1 MKPFVWLLIVFF
13 VAPTLWSVLTSRS
26 RFRKKATVVSDYIRR
41 RGYVLLNPSA
51 ANVADATLGEIL
63 KSVPE
68 GGWVQGASGITDIEL
83 LKDGSDNPALAFVC
97 QLRGREVTI
106 FNFEGNPSL
115 NAPSSSGP
123 RYKVAKVKQ
132 EGLPRFS
139 LGRHSAVEK
148 VQNVVD
154 QLVGNPD
161 LSLHQGARP
170 EFFKRHWLRGPDG
183 PAVFAFLSP
192 ERLQFLEQENLAGIL
207 AANAQYLVYCEDGTM
222 QTEADYDRFIAVV
235 ERLIARLL

>member
-1 MKPFVWLLIVFF
+1 MKLFVWLLIAFF
-13 VAPTLWSVLTSRS
+13 VAPILWSLLTSRS
-26 RFRKKATVVSDYIRR
+26 RFRKKATVVSGYIRK
-41 RGYVLLNPSA
+41 RGYVPLNPSA

-97 QLRGREVTI
+97 QLRGKEVTI
-106 FNFEGNPSL
+106 FNFEGDPSL

-132 EGLPRFS
+132 EGLPRFT
-139 LGRHSAVEK
+139 LGHHSAVEK

-161 LSLHQGARP
+161 LSLHEGAGP
-170 EFFKRHWLRGPDG
+170 EFFQRYWLRGPDG
-183 PAVFAFLSP
+183 PAVSAFLSP
-192 ERLQFLEQENLAGIL
+192 QRLEFLEQENLAGIL
-207 AANAQYLVYCEDGTM
+207 ASNARYLVYCEDGSM

-235 ERLIARLL
+235 ERTIAHLL

>member
-1 MKPFVWLLIVFF
+1 MRLFVWLLIVLF
-13 VAPTLWSVLTSRS
+13 VAPTLWSVLTTRS
-26 RFRKKATVVSDYIRR
+26 RFRKRATVVSDYIRK

-51 ANVADATLGEIL
+51 SKVADATLAEIM

-68 GGWVQGASGITDIEL
+68 GGWVRGSAGITDIEPF
-83 LKDGSDNPALAFVC
+83 KDGSDNPALAFVC
-97 QLRGREVTI
+97 RLRGKEVTI

-154 QLVGNPD
+154 KLVGSPD
-161 LSLHQGARP
+161 LSLHEGADP
-170 EFFKRHWLRGPDG
+170 AFFRRYWVRGPDA
-183 PAVFAFLSP
+183 PAVFAFLSA
-192 ERLQFLEQENLAGIL
+192 ERVAFLERENFAGIL
-207 AANAQYLVYCEDGTM
+207 AANAGYLVYCEDGAM
-222 QTEADYDRFIAVV
+222 QTEEDYDRFIATVD
-235 ERLIARLL
+235 RLIAHLL